1 MDLLP
6 TVLERNAI
14 NLDSVLFDF
23 IQQLSQNYDYI
34 IIDGPAIEQ
43 SSDVLRLNQVAQAV
57 LLVIRYDATP
67 LPVIQDTIDQLDKS
81 GIRILGCI
89 VNASRTM
96 HGFRSWRDRPSDL
109 AE

>member
-1 MDLLP
+1 MPSIRARRRYRDTVVSLTGYLDLLP

-57 LLVIRYDATP
+57 LLVIRYDAT
-67 LPVIQDTIDQLDKS
+67 
-81 GIRILGCI
+81 RC
-89 VNASRTM
+89 R
-96 HGFRSWRDRPSDL
+96 
-109 AE
+109 